1 MRLLRMLA
9 DQVECKA
16 IENEVPV
23 VHQPEGHEELDSVN
37 TRVAQLEKALANM
50 GEAK

>member
-9 DQVECKA
+9 DQVECKV

-23 VHQPEGHEELDSVN
+23 VHQSEGHEELDSLIK
-37 TRVAQLEKALANM
+37 RVTQLEEALAKM